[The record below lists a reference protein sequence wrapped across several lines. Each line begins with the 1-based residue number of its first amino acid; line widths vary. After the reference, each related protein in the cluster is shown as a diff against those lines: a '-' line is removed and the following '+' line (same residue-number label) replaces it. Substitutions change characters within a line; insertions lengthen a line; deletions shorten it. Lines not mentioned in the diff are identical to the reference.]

1 MKERRWTLSK
11 CEGGNEYV
19 ADRLDLSDF
28 DLLVRA
34 LEINQKN
41 LRYGNPNEER
51 DPCLYLP
58 RIPYPV
64 GGVGGKFERC
74 HGFSLNKI
82 CLLYEPPPEAQS
94 EVDKL
99 SEELTQ
105 AYKKMQDLIK
115 KINKIKEDG

>member
-28 DLLVRA
+28 DLLERA

-41 LRYGNPNEER
+41 LRYGNPNREKSSV
-51 DPCLYLP
+51 LFLSKK
-58 RIPYPV
+58 
-64 GGVGGKFERC
+64 GSG
-74 HGFSLNKI
+74 NKI
-82 CLLYEPPPEAQS
+82 DIFSPCNIYCPSSVRLLYEPPLEAQS
-94 EVDKL
+94 EIDKL

-105 AYKKMQDLIK
+105 VYKKMQDLIK
-115 KINKIKEDG
+115 KINRIKEDG